1 MMVFAFAPWERNLKH
16 ALFIMKYTLSYEH
29 ALRFRVAMIS
39 IRLNN
44 AIPLTYSLAEQI
56 SNSLR
61 YVSMDINF

>member
-1 MMVFAFAPWERNLKH
+1 MNMLLKDY
-16 ALFIMKYTLSYEH
+16 F
-29 ALRFRVAMIS
+29 RFRVAMIS

-61 YVSMDINF
+61 YVSMDLNF

>member
-1 MMVFAFAPWERNLKH
+1 MNMFLKD
-16 ALFIMKYTLSYEH
+16 FF
-29 ALRFRVAMIS
+29 RFRMAMIS

-61 YVSMDINF
+61 YVSMDLNFLFSEYRNPKYWHTLPI